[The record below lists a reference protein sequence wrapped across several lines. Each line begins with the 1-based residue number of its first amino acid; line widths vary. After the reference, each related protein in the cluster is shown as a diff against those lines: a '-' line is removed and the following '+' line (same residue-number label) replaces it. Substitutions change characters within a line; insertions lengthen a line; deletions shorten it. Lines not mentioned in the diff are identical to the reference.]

1 MYYFYSVSIISP
13 NAPIKI
19 KVFLKTQAKLL
30 ILLMVLKKDFCGTR
44 LAHLE
49 LPTTNVDYK
58 KTTTAKERS
67 CRMRAVNLD

>member
-1 MYYFYSVSIISP
+1 MYYFYSVSIMSP

-19 KVFLKTQAKLL
+19 KVFLEMHAKLL
-30 ILLMVLKKDFCGTR
+30 ILLMVFKKDFCGTR

-49 LPTTNVDYK
+49 LPTTNVDDK

-67 CRMRAVNLD
+67 CRMRVVNLD